1 MTPAKELSSEHR
13 NGKRLELPRG
23 VVTVT
28 ALWSS
33 GPTSDSAVTPPPARC
48 TADAGAAGPPR
59 VGSGPPPTD
68 GAAQL
73 GAAGNLQPR
82 QPVGLGDAG
91 PARRIQAGGGKSGRQ
106 GREAAQAPRGPTRE
120 RRPPGPA
127 RRRPARRR
135 QAGRSSGAVRAP
147 SRSAP
152 HTCFCPAPGDVAR
165 TDWPSQC
172 WRRSRVR

>member
-23 VVTVT
+23 AVTVT
-28 ALWSS
+28 ALRFS
-33 GPTSDSAVTPPPARC
+33 GPTSDSAVPPPPARC
-48 TADAGAAGPPR
+48 TADAGAHGPLR
-59 VGSGPPPTD
+59 VGSLPPPD

-73 GAAGNLQPR
+73 GAAGNLRPR
-82 QPVGLGDAG
+82 RPVGLGDAG
-91 PARRIQAGGGKSGRQ
+91 PARCIPAGGRGRGRQ
-106 GREAAQAPRGPTRE
+106 GRAAAQAPRGPTRE

-165 TDWPSQC
+165 FDWPSRC